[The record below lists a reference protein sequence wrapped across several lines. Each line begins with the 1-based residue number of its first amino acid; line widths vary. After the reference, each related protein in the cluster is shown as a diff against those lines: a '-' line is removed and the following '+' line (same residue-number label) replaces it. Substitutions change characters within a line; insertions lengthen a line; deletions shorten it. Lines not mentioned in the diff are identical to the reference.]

1 MTKYYGM
8 TPLEIRE
15 LTLFQWQT
23 YMEHIEKV
31 YKVFHP
37 ESKDKGN
44 KGKSGSPGNSDK
56 GSHEELKSLARRKG
70 IKLPTKGM

>member
-1 MTKYYGM
+1 MTKYYNLKPEDIGK
-8 TPLEIRE
+8 
-15 LTLFQWQT
+15 LTLFQFQI
-23 YMEHIEKV
+23 YLEKIEKV